1 MSLHQCNHWYL
12 CFCLLSPFCNA
23 VLRPRCRQ
31 AAALWFSKSGRT
43 FANIVWISLLLLYSA
58 LYLVWLVLT
67 LYFLLFSYIKQHFEN
82 IVWISLLLL
91 YSALYLVWLVP
102 YIFYRYKHR
111 LHLSR
116 CFESLPISTWTNTTF
131 FLNILDTFTNIV
143 WISLLLLYSALYLVS
158 LVLTLHF
165 LLFVHKTAFWNHC
178 LDRSTLFSIYLYLL
192 APSGAL
198 IAIPTY

>member
-58 LYLVWLVLT
+58 LYLV
-67 LYFLLFSYIKQHFEN
+67 
-82 IVWISLLLL
+82 
-91 YSALYLVWLVP
+91 
-102 YIFYRYKHR
+102 
-111 LHLSR
+111 
-116 CFESLPISTWTNTTF
+116 
-131 FLNILDTFTNIV
+131 
-143 WISLLLLYSALYLVS
+143 S

-178 LDRSTLFSIYLYLL
+178 LDRSTLFSIYLYLFVPIFTQAITTFSTSWIIIQTFANILHHRGCFFWSEFPKGVAFL
-192 APSGAL
+192 ARTSKKNHPVHLLFLHPA
-198 IAIPTY
+198 IAHYRRKCTNIIYYNIKGT